1 MNINKV
7 IKKTKPRYDLGR
19 LCIGSISININV
31 SRSQK
36 LKKKRIVWKFILR
49 SIHLCLLFKE
59 IIWRINFKWS
69 SFAWFIVLLI
79 DINFD
84 PLKNKQESFGMAKV
98 FNKVR

>member
-36 LKKKRIVWKFILR
+36 LKKKE
-49 SIHLCLLFKE
+49 LFENLFWDQFTCVYYSKKLYE
-59 IIWRINFKWS
+59 
-69 SFAWFIVLLI
+69 
-79 DINFD
+79 
-84 PLKNKQESFGMAKV
+84 E
-98 FNKVR
+98 